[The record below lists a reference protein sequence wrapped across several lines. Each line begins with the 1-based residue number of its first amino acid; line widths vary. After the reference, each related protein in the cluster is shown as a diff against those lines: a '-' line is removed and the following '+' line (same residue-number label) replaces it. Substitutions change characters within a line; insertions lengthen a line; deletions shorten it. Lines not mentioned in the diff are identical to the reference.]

1 MVVTAD
7 VNVKAQH
14 VKHME
19 QYWPVFFTGVAIEFG
34 CLFFI
39 HHSIFTLIVCLK
51 TTFCTA
57 IWFMQGSDLA
67 APAPAAAAAAPQTTG
82 QPQRPQQSSGDGAP
96 KQAPVRSCHTTRFNA
111 ELTS

>member
-14 VKHME
+14 VKHIE

-39 HHSIFTLIVCLK
+39 HTSIFTLIVCLK

-67 APAPAAAAAAPQTTG
+67 PPAPAPPPAAPQTTS
-82 QPQRPQQSSGDGAP
+82 QPQPPQQPNGDGAP
-96 KQAPVRSCHTTRFNA
+96 KQGPVRSYHTTRII
-111 ELTS
+111 EI